1 MAVEVAIPRLG
12 WNMDEGI
19 FVGWL
24 KEDGQ
29 TIAVGEPLFSLE
41 GDKSTQEIE
50 SLEAGVLRI
59 PADGPSPGQTLAV
72 GTVIG
77 YVVAPG
83 ESLPTATTVNA
94 QAGDRSVD
102 RADRCVGV
110 GRPAPNIGVG
120 RPAPNDDRRD
130 SPSSR
135 PRVSPRARRVADE
148 LGIDWT
154 TLRGSGRTGR
164 IRERDVRAAAVGV
177 KAGPNQAV
185 IQSARRDDRDDEFDV
200 MPITSIRRTIAQRMV
215 QSSQS
220 TAPVTLTTTVDA
232 TNLVSLRRQFK
243 AVAPG
248 SGSPPIGY
256 GDIVVTLTAIAI
268 GQHPMIVARWEADQI
283 RIPKQIHIGIA
294 VDTDAG
300 LMVPVIRDVPTL
312 TLRQVA
318 ARSNELIERARKG
331 KLSIADYQ
339 GSTFTVTNLGAY
351 GIDAFTPVIN
361 PPECAILGLGRIRR
375 QAVPVGDRVVA
386 QDQMTMSMTF
396 DHRIVDG
403 APAARFLQSLA
414 AMIENPSP
422 WLLP

>member
-1 MAVEVAIPRLG
+1 MAVEVTIPRLG

-29 TIAVGEPLFSLE
+29 TIAAGEALFSLE
-41 GDKSTQEIE
+41 GDKSTQDIE

-59 PADGPSPGQTLAV
+59 PIDGPRPGQTLAV

-77 YVVAPG
+77 FIVAPG
-83 ESLPTATTVNA
+83 ESSPTAITASA
-94 QAGDRSVD
+94 QAADRSVD
-102 RADRCVGV
+102 RSGLVGV
-110 GRPAPNIGVG
+110 GRPAPV
-120 RPAPNDDRRD
+120 DDRRE
-130 SPSSR
+130 SRPAR

-148 LGIDWT
+148 LGINWT
-154 TLRGSGRTGR
+154 TLRGSGRSGR
-164 IRERDVRAAAVGV
+164 IRERDVRAAAAGG
-177 KAGPNQAV
+177 KSGPNPTA
-185 IQSARRDDRDDEFDV
+185 IRYESEIDEFDIV
-200 MPITSIRRTIAQRMV
+200 PISPIRRTIAQRMI

-232 TNLVSLRRQFK
+232 TNLVSLHRQFK
-243 AVAPG
+243 AVAAET
-248 SGSPPIGY
+248 SSPRIGY
-256 GDIVVTLTAIAI
+256 GDVVVTLTAVAL
-268 GQHPMIVARWEADQI
+268 GQHPMLGARWDAD
-283 RIPKQIHIGIA
+283 RILVPKRIHIGIA

-318 ARSNELIERARKG
+318 ARSFELIGRARKG
-331 KLSIADYQ
+331 DLPIADLQ
-339 GSTFTVTNLGAY
+339 GSTFTVTNLGAF

-361 PPECAILGLGRIRR
+361 PPECAILGMGRIRG
-375 QAVPVGDRVVA
+375 QAVPIGDRLVT
-386 QDQMTMSMTF
+386 QDRMTLSLTF

-403 APAARFLQSLA
+403 APAARFLQALS